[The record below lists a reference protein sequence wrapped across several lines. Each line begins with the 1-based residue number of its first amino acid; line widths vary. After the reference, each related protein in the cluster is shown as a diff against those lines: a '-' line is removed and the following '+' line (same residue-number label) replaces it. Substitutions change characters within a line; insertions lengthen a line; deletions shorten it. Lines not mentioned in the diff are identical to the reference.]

1 MKKSSKTGNSTDPTK
16 SETLDPEGNLMMDK
30 VGTARKKSRMPPPTF
45 DKVYFFC
52 ATLLLTIFLLIVC
65 GIGSSEEL
73 DHDDSTFSKNKTV
86 GIVCITAGSLWFGV
100 ILRILF
106 MSCRVGSRKATFF
119 AINTVVWLM
128 GFSTIML
135 AVNRKEGKN
144 SSLFAAMMI
153 TWYLFFCVITF
164 KLWEYCE
171 RQQEQEENEKSGRLP
186 PIHTSSSSSYGAVNQ
201 HV

>member
-1 MKKSSKTGNSTDPTK
+1 MVFQWFPMVANHWSDDGMVTIHRSG
-16 SETLDPEGNLMMDK
+16 L
-30 VGTARKKSRMPPPTF
+30 
-45 DKVYFFC
+45 VYFFC
-52 ATLLLTIFLLIVC
+52 ATLLLTIFLLIMC

-73 DHDDSTFSKNKTV
+73 DHDDSTFRKNETV

-106 MSCRVGSRKATFF
+106 MFCRVGSRKATFF
-119 AINTVVWLM
+119 AINKVVWLM

-153 TWYLFFCVITF
+153 TWYLFFCH
-164 KLWEYCE
+164 C
-171 RQQEQEENEKSGRLP
+171 
-186 PIHTSSSSSYGAVNQ
+186 
-201 HV
+201 

>member
-1 MKKSSKTGNSTDPTK
+1 M
-16 SETLDPEGNLMMDK
+16 
-30 VGTARKKSRMPPPTF
+30 
-45 DKVYFFC
+45 
-52 ATLLLTIFLLIVC
+52 LLTIFPLIMC

-73 DHDDSTFSKNKTV
+73 DHGDSSFRKNETV
-86 GIVCITAGSLWFGV
+86 NIVCITAGSLWFGV
-100 ILRILF
+100 ILKILF
-106 MSCRVGSRKATFF
+106 MSCRGSWKATFI

-135 AVNRKEGKN
+135 ALNRKEGKN

-153 TWYLFFCVITF
+153 TWCLFFSVSTF

-171 RQQEQEENEKSGRLP
+171 RQQEQEENEKSKGRP